1 MKRMPKKRKRIGSR
15 FALCL
20 IVLQL
25 TLGNSFVQGK
35 EKGKRPPSFSVIAGT
50 VFRPPGFALPGAE
63 VTLKPE
69 KGKGQ
74 QRMISNVRGE
84 FAFRVPSEF
93 ARYTVSVKAKGFER
107 TEKIAEVGIEQRVDV
122 VFELKPSE

>member
-15 FALCL
+15 LALCL
-20 IVLQL
+20 LVLQL
-25 TLGNSFVQGK
+25 TLGNCLLEGQGK
-35 EKGKRPPSFSVIAGT
+35 GKKPPSFSVIAGT

-74 QRMISNVRGE
+74 QRMISNMRGE

-93 ARYTVSVKAKGFER
+93 ARYTVSVKAKGFEK
-107 TEKIAEVGIEQRVDV
+107 TEKMTEVGIEQRVDV
-122 VFELKPSE
+122 AFELKPSD